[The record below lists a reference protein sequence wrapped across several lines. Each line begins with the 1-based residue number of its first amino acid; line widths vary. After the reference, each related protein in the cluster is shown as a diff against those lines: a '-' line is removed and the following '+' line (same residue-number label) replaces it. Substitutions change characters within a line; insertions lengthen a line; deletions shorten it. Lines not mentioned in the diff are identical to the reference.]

1 MHDVPLHVI
10 KEVASPI
17 SEILT
22 FIFNLCIETGKYP
35 KTLKK
40 ARVIPVYKSGNK
52 SCVSNYRPIST
63 LISINK
69 ILEKITHTRM
79 IKFIENNNLL
89 SSSQFG
95 FRKGLSTTNAILK
108 LVDYISESFKKKY
121 YMVCIFL
128 DLKKA
133 FDSVCHELL
142 LMKFF
147 QMGFRRNFY
156 NFIWGYL
163 SNRYQIVNMPS
174 FFSDSMGIKYGV
186 PQGMVLRPLLFDLF
200 IDDISDL

>member
-1 MHDVPLHVI
+1 MMFLCMSL
-10 KEVASPI
+10 KKLLLQS
-17 SEILT
+17 T

-35 KTLKK
+35 QTLKK

-63 LISINK
+63 LMSINK

-128 DLKKA
+128 ALKMA

-147 QMGFRRNFY
+147 HVRFRGNIY
-156 NFIWGYL
+156 NFVRSFLG
-163 SNRYQIVNMPS
+163 NRNQIVN
-174 FFSDSMGIKYGV
+174 IGV
-186 PQGMVLRPLLFDLF
+186 
-200 IDDISDL
+200 